1 MGFFLDRPRTSDQK
15 PGLSSLQRCLSRL
28 RFISVAFQVCFSGL
42 RSRLLFRV
50 ASQGCFP
57 GLLSRIAFQDCFS
70 GLLFRVAFQ
79 CCFQGCFQGCFQ
91 NRSNIVLAISCRTK
105 FGLMCTGSS
114 STLSQPIRPV
124 ANNCVQDLDLD
135 KMADSQVELVG
146 DEEMRFERSM
156 KRIRALRGAIEARGL
171 AYQRALAFSRQDT
184 LLDPPTDSDGDSCDA
199 WCPDG
204 DQVQR
209 GCVQQ
214 CVFDVGFGARSVMI
228 HK

>member
-1 MGFFLDRPRTSDQK
+1 
-15 PGLSSLQRCLSRL
+15 
-28 RFISVAFQVCFSGL
+28 
-42 RSRLLFRV
+42 
-50 ASQGCFP
+50 
-57 GLLSRIAFQDCFS
+57 
-70 GLLFRVAFQ
+70 
-79 CCFQGCFQGCFQ
+79 
-91 NRSNIVLAISCRTK
+91 
-105 FGLMCTGSS
+105 
-114 STLSQPIRPV
+114 
-124 ANNCVQDLDLD
+124 
-135 KMADSQVELVG
+135 MADSQVELVG

-156 KRIRALRGAIEARGL
+156 KIIRALRGAIEA
-171 AYQRALAFSRQDT
+171 RALAFSRQDT